1 MKGNEIGQE
10 NLRPITKEMASEMG
24 RRGAE
29 KSNEVQRRNKML
41 KEELRDIL
49 NEETTKGSGVTKMQA
64 VIQNVLKNTLSKGK
78 AQDLKTLAEV
88 LGEMEI
94 NVNLN
99 QAEKPRIVFDDGC
112 KPVLLVGE
120 GDNRS
125 DLENTAAIRRK
136 ALQPTKR
143 EE

>member
-1 MKGNEIGQE
+1 MQTKDMGRQRDNKGRFVKGNEIGLE
-10 NLRPITKEMASEMG
+10 NLRPITRENASEMG

-29 KSNEVQRRNKML
+29 KSNEVQRRNKLL

-78 AQDLKTLAEV
+78 AKDLKILAEV

-99 QAEKPRIVFDDGC
+99 QAEKPRIVFDDGD
-112 KPVLLVGE
+112 E
-120 GDNRS
+120 
-125 DLENTAAIRRK
+125 
-136 ALQPTKR
+136 
-143 EE
+143 

>member
-1 MKGNEIGQE
+1 MSANLKYKTMARVRDSKGRFIKGNQE
-10 NLRPITKEMASEMG
+10 GKKFKPSKEQTELARQGGYARQE
-24 RRGAE
+24 
-29 KSNEVQRRNKML
+29 QRRQNKLL

-78 AQDLKTLAEV
+78 PLDLKILAEV

-99 QAEKPRIVFDDGC
+99 QSERPRIVFDDS
-112 KPVLLVGE
+112 E
-120 GDNRS
+120 D
-125 DLENTAAIRRK
+125 E
-136 ALQPTKR
+136 
-143 EE
+143 